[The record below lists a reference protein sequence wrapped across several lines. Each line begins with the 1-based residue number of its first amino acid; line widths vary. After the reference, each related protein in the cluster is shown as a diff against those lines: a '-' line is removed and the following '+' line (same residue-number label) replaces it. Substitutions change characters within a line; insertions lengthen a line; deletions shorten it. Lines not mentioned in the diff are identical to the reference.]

1 MRKEH
6 ISEQLGDEDN
16 LIWSAILSYLNRE
29 NAMHF
34 QKMEGF
40 RSCYYLYLCIYLI
53 NHRDQI
59 TYQSPE

>member
-34 QKMEGF
+34 QKM
-40 RSCYYLYLCIYLI
+40 
-53 NHRDQI
+53 
-59 TYQSPE
+59 